1 MTDIPP
7 KKITK
12 TQARFLARATQKDSA
27 TSTDALP
34 QNTSASDEVVSLAPL
49 LVPEVVSVEV
59 SHEQHDEHDEVAH
72 SLATGAEYQNLET
85 SDMPVH
91 IIETTQPTPVPIK
104 KGVTPKRS
112 RKLIAGEHV
121 SCFIDSLKRER
132 IELIDA
138 LCAAGFNHN
147 RFALGNDGYAEEVRH
162 EVHLALKLGEWSVA
176 SIMERNEY
184 GFRSWKDI
192 AEEVA
197 QISIIQKDV
206 LTDTLFD
213 AIIREVSLYP
223 SAGTKEMIR
232 RGLIH
237 ALVLRNM
244 PENISDGL
252 SDLLS
257 EVMRVYFTPQKGAP
271 FSPYEYALIAAVY
284 AYYGDTP
291 PNTVSHEVVHS
302 GGWTGLKKTLLKGG
316 GVSTVDQFMRS
327 PKSDKYPLPD
337 IASLPR
343 TYN

>member
-1 MTDIPP
+1 MTDTPP

-12 TQARFLARATQKDSA
+12 TQARFLARASQKGDTVSNETSSQSA
-27 TSTDALP
+27 SV
-34 QNTSASDEVVSLAPL
+34 SDEVVSLAPL
-49 LVPEVVSVEV
+49 LVPEIISLERVSDDAQNKKDVPQVMRDMNETLEA
-59 SHEQHDEHDEVAH
+59 SDE
-72 SLATGAEYQNLET
+72 
-85 SDMPVH
+85 PVH

-104 KGVTPKRS
+104 KGVTAKRS
-112 RKLIAGEHV
+112 RKLIAGEGV
-121 SCFIDSLKRER
+121 SCFVDSLKRER
-132 IELIDA
+132 IELVDA

-162 EVHLALKLGEWSVA
+162 EVHLALKLGEWSTA
-176 SIMERNEY
+176 SIVERNEY

-213 AIIREVSLYP
+213 AIIRDVSLYP
-223 SAGTKEMIR
+223 SAGTKEMVR

-237 ALVLRNM
+237 ALVLRVM
-244 PENISDGL
+244 PDTISEGL
-252 SDLLS
+252 SDLLT
-257 EVMRVYFTPQKGAP
+257 EVMRVYFVPQKGAP
-271 FSPYEYALIAAVY
+271 FSPFEYALIAAVY

-316 GVSTVDQFMRS
+316 GVSTVDQFMHS